1 MGIYPS
7 FLEELQLWAHAC
19 PAATMVCSCIRG
31 LVVGLPCLVV
41 GSVGS
46 TVLVVEE
53 FLKYPVVFG
62 GFSDCAVIF
71 AELISLFG
79 VAGLLSIGL
88 IIFVRNFASL
98 SCAVA
103 LFATRISDLSLVI
116 SKLSFRFCYL
126 GFGKDF
132 RSLQRLFHGS

>member
-1 MGIYPS
+1 MEIVTV
-7 FLEELQLWAHAC
+7 WAHAC
-19 PAATMVCSCIRG
+19 SAATMVCSCIRG

-62 GFSDCAVIF
+62 GLSDCAVIF

-88 IIFVRNFASL
+88 IIFVRNFASV

-103 LFATRISDLSLVI
+103 LFATHISDLSLVV
-116 SKLSFRFCYL
+116 SKFSFRFCYL